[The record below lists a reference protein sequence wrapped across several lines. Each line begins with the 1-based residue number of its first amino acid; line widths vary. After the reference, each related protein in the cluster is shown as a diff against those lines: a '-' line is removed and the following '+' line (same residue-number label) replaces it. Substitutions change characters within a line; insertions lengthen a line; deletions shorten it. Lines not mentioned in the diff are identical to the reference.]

1 MKTRFGSLVMGFAVA
16 ILLAACAGTSAP
28 HPLVGGWA
36 ITIDTPVGSMAGN
49 LNINPD
55 MTGEM
60 SSTELG
66 SAALTGITVDGEAVQ
81 FSTTI
86 DAQGQSITLAFNGT
100 VTGDQ
105 LAGQFNTD
113 FGPIAVSGVRQ

>member
-1 MKTRFGSLVMGFAVA
+1 MKTKFGSLVMGFAVA
-16 ILLAACAGTSAP
+16 ILLTACAGTSAP

-66 SAALTGITVDGEAVQ
+66 SAALTGITVDGETVQ

>member
-16 ILLAACAGTSAP
+16 VLLTACAGTSAP

>member
-1 MKTRFGSLVMGFAVA
+1 MKTRIGSLVMGFAVA
-16 ILLAACAGTSAP
+16 LLLTACAGTSAP
-28 HPLVGGWA
+28 HPLVGAWA

-55 MTGEM
+55 MTGDM

-66 SAALTGITVDGEAVQ
+66 SAALNGITVDGEAVQ

-86 DAQGQSITLAFNGT
+86 DAQGQSIALAFNGT

-105 LAGQFNTD
+105 LSGQFNTD

>member
-1 MKTRFGSLVMGFAVA
+1 MKTKFGSLVMGFAVA
-16 ILLAACAGTSAP
+16 ILLTACAGTSAP

-66 SAALTGITVDGEAVQ
+66 SAALTGITVDGETVQ

-86 DAQGQSITLAFNGT
+86 DAQGQTITLAFNGT

>member
-1 MKTRFGSLVMGFAVA
+1 MKTKFGSLVMGFAVA

-66 SAALTGITVDGEAVQ
+66 SAALTGITVDGETVQ

>member
-1 MKTRFGSLVMGFAVA
+1 MKTRLGSLVMGFAVA
-16 ILLAACAGTSAP
+16 LLLTTCAGTSAP
-28 HPLVGGWA
+28 HPLVGAWA

-55 MTGEM
+55 MTGDM

-66 SAALTGITVDGEAVQ
+66 SAALNGITVDGEAVQ

>member
-1 MKTRFGSLVMGFAVA
+1 MKTRIASLLMGFAVA
-16 ILLAACAGTSAP
+16 LLLTACAGTSAP
-28 HPLVGGWA
+28 HPLVGAWA
-36 ITIDTPVGSMAGN
+36 ITIDTPVGAMNGN

-60 SSTELG
+60 SSTDLG
-66 SAALTGITVDGEAVQ
+66 SAALNGITVDGEAVQ

-86 DAQGQSITLAFNGT
+86 DAQGQTITLAFNGT
-100 VTGDQ
+100 VSGDQ

-113 FGPIAVSGVRQ
+113 FGPIAVTGTRQ

>member
-1 MKTRFGSLVMGFAVA
+1 MKTKFGSLVMGFAVA
-16 ILLAACAGTSAP
+16 ILLTACAGTSAP

-66 SAALTGITVDGEAVQ
+66 SAALTGITVDGETVQ

-86 DAQGQSITLAFNGT
+86 DAQGQSLTLAFNGT

-113 FGPIAVSGVRQ
+113 LGPIAVSGVRQ

>member
-1 MKTRFGSLVMGFAVA
+1 MGFAVA
-16 ILLAACAGTSAP
+16 ILLTACAGTSAP

-60 SSTELG
+60 SSTELC
-66 SAALTGITVDGEAVQ
+66 SAALTGITVDGETVQ

-86 DAQGQSITLAFNGT
+86 DAQGQTITLAFNGT

>member
-1 MKTRFGSLVMGFAVA
+1 
-16 ILLAACAGTSAP
+16 
-28 HPLVGGWA
+28 
-36 ITIDTPVGSMAGN
+36 
-49 LNINPD
+49 
-55 MTGEM
+55 M

-66 SAALTGITVDGEAVQ
+66 SAALTGITVDGETVQ

>member
-16 ILLAACAGTSAP
+16 ILLTACAGTSAP

>member
-16 ILLAACAGTSAP
+16 VLLTACAGTSAP

-66 SAALTGITVDGEAVQ
+66 SAALTGITVDGETVQ

>member
-66 SAALTGITVDGEAVQ
+66 SAALTGITVDGETVQ

-86 DAQGQSITLAFNGT
+86 DAQGQTITLAFNGT

>member
-1 MKTRFGSLVMGFAVA
+1 MKTKFGSLVMGFAVA
-16 ILLAACAGTSAP
+16 ILLTACAGTSAP

-66 SAALTGITVDGEAVQ
+66 SAALTGITVDGETVQ

-86 DAQGQSITLAFNGT
+86 DAQGQSLTLAFNGT

>member
-1 MKTRFGSLVMGFAVA
+1 MKTRLGSLVMGFAVA
-16 ILLAACAGTSAP
+16 LLLTACAGTSAP
-28 HPLVGGWA
+28 HPLVGAWA

-55 MTGEM
+55 MTGDM

-66 SAALTGITVDGEAVQ
+66 SAALNGITVDGEAVQ

-86 DAQGQSITLAFNGT
+86 DAQGQSIALAFNGT

-105 LAGQFNTD
+105 LSGQFNTD

>member
-1 MKTRFGSLVMGFAVA
+1 MKTKLGSLVMGFAVA
-16 ILLAACAGTSAP
+16 LLLTACAGTSAP
-28 HPLVGGWA
+28 HPLVGAWA

-55 MTGEM
+55 MTGDM

-66 SAALTGITVDGEAVQ
+66 SAALNGITVDGEAVQ

-86 DAQGQSITLAFNGT
+86 DAQGQSIALAFNGT

-105 LAGQFNTD
+105 LSGQFNTD

>member
-1 MKTRFGSLVMGFAVA
+1 MKTKIGSVVMGLALAV
-16 ILLAACAGTSAP
+16 LLAACAGTSAP
-28 HPLVGGWA
+28 HPLVGAWA

-49 LNINPD
+49 LNINSD

-60 SSTELG
+60 SSTDLG
-66 SAALTGITVDGEAVQ
+66 SAALNGITVDGEAVQ

-86 DAQGQSITLAFNGT
+86 DAQGQRITLAFNGT
-100 VTGDQ
+100 VAGDQ
-105 LAGQFNTD
+105 LSGQFNTD

>member
-1 MKTRFGSLVMGFAVA
+1 
-16 ILLAACAGTSAP
+16 
-28 HPLVGGWA
+28 
-36 ITIDTPVGSMAGN
+36 MAGN

-55 MTGEM
+55 MTGDM

-66 SAALTGITVDGEAVQ
+66 SAALNGITVDGEAVQ

-86 DAQGQSITLAFNGT
+86 DAQGQSIALAFNGT

>member
-1 MKTRFGSLVMGFAVA
+1 MGFAVA
-16 ILLAACAGTSAP
+16 LLLTACAGTSAP
-28 HPLVGGWA
+28 HPLVGTWA

-55 MTGEM
+55 MTGDM

-66 SAALTGITVDGEAVQ
+66 SAALNGITVDGEAVQ
-81 FSTTI
+81 FSTTV

>member
-1 MKTRFGSLVMGFAVA
+1 MKTKFGSLVMGFAVA
-16 ILLAACAGTSAP
+16 ILLTACAGTSAP

-60 SSTELG
+60 SSTELC
-66 SAALTGITVDGEAVQ
+66 SAALTGITVDGETVQ

-86 DAQGQSITLAFNGT
+86 DAQGQSLTLAFNGT

>member
-66 SAALTGITVDGEAVQ
+66 SAALTGITVDGETVQ